1 MSVWLY
7 DGDSLDENW
16 NKLKEAIDF
25 MQNKTNAEINN
36 LKSQLEIKPIQRF
49 EPLFLE
55 GVKVSTWEGSSW
67 YSKRKYIRIDFT
79 EECNKF
85 LKTKNMRHDSAWRG
99 YKLFGISEDG
109 LKSAYEFIDT
119 LAEFDKEKH
128 QNNIVKCKSNNETY
142 IALSNLFERIGI
154 SEKYYGYK
162 TNRSRQ
168 KDWIYYN
175 WPSEIYGQIPRDYS
189 ENKLSDLVKKHKDK
203 IKEIYDTEM
212 KRIREE
218 EEKKEIE
225 RKEKERNR
233 KLALLLAKYDL
244 DLDCDWND
252 LLDEVINKNK
262 YLYLAYYLEKNRNDW
277 NDGCTY
283 AEIGLR
289 NFNIEN
295 ELDQKIYDDII
306 HYIYNWGDY
315 MDGRCFRD
323 CKYNYSELYGIVAKQ
338 DPDLY
343 KDFQVIIE
351 NISDY

>member
-7 DGDSLDENW
+7 DSDSLDKNW
-16 NKLKEAIDF
+16 NNLKEAIDF
-25 MQNKTNAEINN
+25 MQNKTNAEIDK
-36 LKSQLEIKPIQRF
+36 LKSQLEIKPIERF
-49 EPLFLE
+49 DVLFLE
-55 GVKVSTWEGSSW
+55 GVKVSTWVDSSW
-67 YSKRKYIRIDFT
+67 YSKRKYIRIDYS

-85 LKTKNMRHDSAWRG
+85 LKTQNIHSEGTWSG
-99 YKLFGISEDG
+99 YRFFSISEDG

-142 IALSNLFERIGI
+142 TALMNLLERIGI
-154 SEKYYGYK
+154 SNK
-162 TNRSRQ
+162 
-168 KDWIYYN
+168 WIYYN
-175 WPSEIYGQIPRDYS
+175 WQSEISGQIPRTYS
-189 ENKLSDLVKKHKDK
+189 SSYLSDLVKKHKDSIQK
-203 IKEIYDTEM
+203 IYDTEM
-212 KRIREE
+212 KKIEEEKRKAE
-218 EEKKEIE
+218 EEKKL
-225 RKEKERNR
+225 KEQNR

-262 YLYLAYYLEKNRNDW
+262 YLRLAYYLEKNRNDW
-277 NDGCTY
+277 NNGCSY
-283 AEIGLR
+283 AEIGL
-289 NFNIEN
+289 NGFEV
-295 ELDQKIYDDII
+295 ESDKDQEIYDDII

-323 CKYNYSELYGIVAKQ
+323 CKYNYSELYGIVAEQ

>member
-1 MSVWLY
+1 MSILFC
-7 DGDSLDENW
+7 DSDSVEKSFD
-16 NKLKEAIDF
+16 KLKQAVNDIE
-25 MQNKTNAEINN
+25 NKVNNEINN

-55 GVKVSTWEGSSW
+55 GVKVSTWEDSSW

-85 LKTKNMRHDSAWRG
+85 LKTKNMGYDGVWRR
-99 YKLFGISEDG
+99 YKLFGISENG
-109 LKSAYEFIDT
+109 LKSAYEFINA

-142 IALSNLFERIGI
+142 IALSNLLKRIGI

-175 WPSEIYGQIPRDYS
+175 WQSEIYGQIPRDYS

-203 IKEIYDTEM
+203 IKEIYDTEI

-218 EEKKEIE
+218 EEKKEKE
-225 RKEKERNR
+225 RKEKERNK

-262 YLYLAYYLEKNRNDW
+262 YLRLAYYLEKNRNDW
-277 NDGCTY
+277 SDGCWY
-283 AEIGLR
+283 AENGLSR
-289 NFNIEN
+289 FDIETEVDKEIYNNINYYIEN
-295 ELDQKIYDDII
+295 W
-306 HYIYNWGDY
+306 HTY

-323 CKYNYSELYGIVAKQ
+323 CKYNYSELYSMVAEQ
-338 DPDLY
+338 EPDLY

-351 NISDY
+351 NIE

>member
-25 MQNKTNAEINN
+25 MQNKTNAEINK
-36 LKSQLEIKPIQRF
+36 LKSQLEIKPIQKF
-49 EPLFLE
+49 EHLFLE
-55 GVKVSTWEGSSW
+55 GVKVSTWEDSSW

-85 LKTKNMRHDSAWRG
+85 LKTKNMGYDGAWRG

-142 IALSNLFERIGI
+142 IALSNLLKRIGI

-175 WPSEIYGQIPRDYS
+175 WQSEIYGQIPRDYS

-252 LLDEVINKNK
+252 LLEEVINKNK
-262 YLYLAYYLEKNRNDW
+262 YLRLAYYLEKNRNDW
-277 NDGCTY
+277 NYGCRY
-283 AEIGLR
+283 ALIGL
-289 NFNIEN
+289 IEFKV
-295 ELDQKIYDDII
+295 ESDKDQEIYDDIS
-306 HYIYNWGDY
+306 HYIDNWEDY
-315 MDGRCFRD
+315 MDGKCFRD
-323 CKYNYSELYGIVAKQ
+323 CKYDYPELYGIVAEQ

>member
-1 MSVWLY
+1 MSISFF
-7 DGDSLDENW
+7 DSDSIEKSFD
-16 NKLKEAIDF
+16 KLKQAVNDIE
-25 MQNKTNAEINN
+25 NKVNNEINN

-55 GVKVSTWEGSSW
+55 GVKVSTWEVSSW
-67 YSKRKYIRIDFT
+67 DFKRKYIRIDYS

-85 LKTKNMRHDSAWRG
+85 LKTQNIHSEGTRSG
-99 YKLFGISEDG
+99 YRFFSISEDG

-119 LAEFDKEKH
+119 LAEFDKERH
-128 QNNIVKCKSNNETY
+128 QNNVVKCKSNNKTY
-142 IALSNLFERIGI
+142 IALSNLLKRIGI

-168 KDWIYYN
+168 KDWVYYN

-262 YLYLAYYLEKNRNDW
+262 YLYLAYYLEKSRNDW
-277 NDGCTY
+277 NDDCTY
-283 AEIGLR
+283 AKIGLR

-306 HYIYNWGDY
+306 HYIYNWEDY

-323 CKYNYSELYGIVAKQ
+323 CKYDYPELYGIVAEQ

-343 KDFQVIIE
+343 KDFQVIKE
-351 NISDY
+351 NISNY

>member
-1 MSVWLY
+1 MGY
-7 DGDSLDENW
+7 DG
-16 NKLKEAIDF
+16 
-25 MQNKTNAEINN
+25 
-36 LKSQLEIKPIQRF
+36 
-49 EPLFLE
+49 
-55 GVKVSTWEGSSW
+55 
-67 YSKRKYIRIDFT
+67 
-79 EECNKF
+79 
-85 LKTKNMRHDSAWRG
+85 AWRG

-109 LKSAYEFIDT
+109 LKSAYEFIDA

-142 IALSNLFERIGI
+142 IALSNLLKRIGI

-175 WPSEIYGQIPRDYS
+175 WQSEIYGQIPRDYS
-189 ENKLSDLVKKHKDK
+189 EDKLSDLVKKHKDK
-203 IKEIYDTEM
+203 IKEIYDTEI

-218 EEKKEIE
+218 EEKKEKE
-225 RKEKERNR
+225 RKEKERNK

-323 CKYNYSELYGIVAKQ
+323 CKYNYSELYGITAEQ
-338 DPDLY
+338 EPDLY

-351 NISDY
+351 NIGDY